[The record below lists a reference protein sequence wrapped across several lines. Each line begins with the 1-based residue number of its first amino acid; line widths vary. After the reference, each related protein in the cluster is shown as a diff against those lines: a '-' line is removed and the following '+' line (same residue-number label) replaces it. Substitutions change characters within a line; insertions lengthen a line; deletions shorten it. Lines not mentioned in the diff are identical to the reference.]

1 MFCPKCGNQIADGAK
16 FCPKCGNAIAA
27 APVAATPVQP
37 APQTAPAA
45 SPVVSAP
52 AHSAFDITRIVPA
65 VPAVLAMVFAC
76 MPWIIVDQSV
86 VSASNF
92 VGGFAGFLT
101 GTDSSAHS
109 FAESYNA
116 WQFGDAG
123 RMLEYY
129 GASSG
134 AGTLFSLL
142 MIAWVVSMILLAVGI
157 ILQLASGKRSL
168 LMTGFVAMTLTGVAS
183 GYIVTA
189 TDFSSE
195 VTNILLTVLM
205 CLVGFV
211 VASIVRPK
219 RA

>member
-27 APVAATPVQP
+27 APTAAPVQP
-37 APQTAPAA
+37 APQVAPAA
-45 SPVVSAP
+45 SHVAAAP
-52 AHSAFDITRIVPA
+52 AFDITRIVPA
-65 VPAVLAMVFAC
+65 IPAVLAMVFAC

-134 AGTLFSLL
+134 AGTLFSFL

>member
-37 APQTAPAA
+37 APQTASAA
-45 SPVVSAP
+45 SPVAAAP

-76 MPWIIVDQSV
+76 MPWIIVNQSV

-109 FAESYNA
+109 FAESYTP
-116 WQFGDAG
+116 G
-123 RMLEYY
+123 
-129 GASSG
+129 SS
-134 AGTLFSLL
+134 
-142 MIAWVVSMILLAVGI
+142 LAPIPVPTRLPRATTHG
-157 ILQLASGKRSL
+157 SS
-168 LMTGFVAMTLTGVAS
+168 
-183 GYIVTA
+183 VTPA
-189 TDFSSE
+189 ACSSI
-195 VTNILLTVLM
+195 T
-205 CLVGFV
+205 
-211 VASIVRPK
+211 AHR
-219 RA
+219 RARARCSPSS

>member
-1 MFCPKCGNQIADGAK
+1 
-16 FCPKCGNAIAA
+16 
-27 APVAATPVQP
+27 
-37 APQTAPAA
+37 
-45 SPVVSAP
+45 
-52 AHSAFDITRIVPA
+52 
-65 VPAVLAMVFAC
+65 
-76 MPWIIVDQSV
+76 
-86 VSASNF
+86 
-92 VGGFAGFLT
+92 
-101 GTDSSAHS
+101 
-109 FAESYNA
+109 
-116 WQFGDAG
+116 
-123 RMLEYY
+123 MLEYY

-211 VASIVRPK
+211 VASIVRTQARVAHDTLGERSSLREEGAH
-219 RA
+219 RAQSASNNRSAPARALRTAPSSATVVAAAEASVWPTAPAPTGALAAAKAPLFTPTHRCRAHRAFHGGLCYRMGNGRLPLRR

>member
-27 APVAATPVQP
+27 APVAATPAQP

-45 SPVVSAP
+45 SPVAAAP
-52 AHSAFDITRIVPA
+52 AHSAFDIARIVPA
-65 VPAVLAMVFAC
+65 IPAVLAMVFAC

-101 GTDSSAHS
+101 GTASSAHS
-109 FAESYNA
+109 FAESYSA
-116 WQFGDAG
+116 WQFGEAG

-134 AGTLFSLL
+134 AGTLFTLL